1 MVKGSGYM
9 YQIIDYKKDDFEIT
23 TDFEKLDIDGVCSLL
38 GQSYWANARKKD
50 VIIKSLE
57 NSLCFSLF
65 HKNKQIGLVRVVT
78 DCATFAYL
86 CDVIIDEDYRHKG
99 LGVWFLECVFKHP
112 DLQNLRRLCLAT
124 KDAHEF
130 YKKFG
135 FEKLSNPERFMEVF
149 NG

>member
-1 MVKGSGYM
+1 M
-9 YQIIDYKKDDFEIT
+9 YQIVKYTKDDFYIT
-23 TDFEKLDIDGVCSLL
+23 TDFKLIDINAVCILL
-38 GQSYWANARKKD
+38 AQTYWANSRKRD

-65 HKNKQIGLVRVVT
+65 HKNTQIGLIRVIT

-86 CDVIIDEDYRHKG
+86 CDVIITEDYRQNG
-99 LGVWFLECVFKHP
+99 LGGWMLECVFKHP
-112 DLQNLRRLCLAT
+112 DLQNLKRWCLFT

-135 FEKLSNPERFMEVF
+135 FKSAAAPDRYMEIL
-149 NG
+149 